1 MISFSEQTG
10 RCVDCLQH
18 AVCLRPFGRAA
29 AFFAFAPL
37 ICVVVSTA
45 EQYIVPGTPCAEELC
60 HNSHGFNINI
70 PSGHSHTQVVYD
82 QPQPIP
88 QLRAEPVHH
97 ARPSTSQS
105 ISRHVSQWVDN
116 SRDLATRASSRASFS
131 TLARPRRS
139 HSFHQV
145 RPSISRPTNFKHFD
159 NGFGFD
165 GIQSMLDEAPMPI
178 RRNRSL
184 RRLEL
189 SIYVPHGC
197 GRLSPLPDFEDD
209 EVWSATK
216 VNLEKP
222 AHALV
227 RVRDSRTNSLSSN
240 PSTSEYL
247 IQRKPVDS
255 SSTSTTHSRRSSVQ
269 SQKSTNTERRLSGT
283 TMATMQTPTLS
294 VWAEE
299 PTSSSVSIMERP
311 TIQRSRTS
319 GTLSPGRVLS
329 RLPSPS
335 RSRANTAPT
344 RASSLRRAKT
354 DVDEAI
360 RELNT
365 IVEERR
371 ASAYRSQTQ
380 SPDFVDRPP
389 PSPSHHV
396 PYIAPSMRMH
406 VRSET
411 LSDIGSAFSAPIR
424 IDKTLPASPAQRR
437 VTRLTLTPPSRNST
451 MALCSNPIT
460 PPAPHTPTKS
470 MSRLT
475 TWLKRSMSTTPTSPV
490 APQVSASDSF
500 YKCDM
505 SRPLTSNSQT
515 TSHTRQDS
523 QESNTVTLCASSSM
537 TSRAQSP
544 ISSPPRKTKRVPAP
558 LVLAKGK
565 DMGIEIALR
574 SGRELKPPMSP
585 HANLL
590 RGMEISAKDVGMNR
604 TSLMM
609 PSPGAVGVA
618 F

>member
-1 MISFSEQTG
+1 MIVT
-10 RCVDCLQH
+10 
-18 AVCLRPFGRAA
+18 
-29 AFFAFAPL
+29 
-37 ICVVVSTA
+37 VSMLT
-45 EQYIVPGTPCAEELC
+45 
-60 HNSHGFNINI
+60 I
-70 PSGHSHTQVVYD
+70 PIGHPQMQVVYD
-82 QPQPIP
+82 QPQLIP

-105 ISRHVSQWVDN
+105 ISRHVSQWVDT
-116 SRDLATRASSRASFS
+116 SRDFATRASSRASFS
-131 TLARPRRS
+131 TLTRPRRS
-139 HSFHQV
+139 HSFHKV
-145 RPSISRPTNFKHFD
+145 RPSISRPTNFQHFD
-159 NGFGFD
+159 NGFD
-165 GIQSMLDEAPMPI
+165 LDNIQSMLDDAPMPI

-189 SIYVPHGC
+189 SIYVPNGC
-197 GRLSPLPDFEDD
+197 GRLSPLPDFEDE

-255 SSTSTTHSRRSSVQ
+255 SSTSITHSRRSSVQ
-269 SQKSTNTERRLSGT
+269 SQKSITTERRLSGT

-299 PTSSSVSIMERP
+299 PTSSSVSIVEKP

-335 RSRANTAPT
+335 RSRANTAPS

-380 SPDFVDRPP
+380 SPAFIDRPP

-411 LSDIGSAFSAPIR
+411 LSDIGSAFSAP
-424 IDKTLPASPAQRR
+424 R
-437 VTRLTLTPPSRNST
+437 VTRLTLAPPSRNST

-475 TWLKRSMSTTPTSPV
+475 TWLRRSMTSTTPTSPV
-490 APQVSASDSF
+490 APPSSSF
-500 YKCDM
+500 YNC
-505 SRPLTSNSQT
+505 STLRPVTVTSQT
-515 TSHTRQDS
+515 TSNHTRQDS
-523 QESNTVTLCASSSM
+523 TESNTVTLCPTSSSM
-537 TSRAQSP
+537 TSRAPSP
-544 ISSPPRKTKRVPAP
+544 TLRKTKRVPTP
-558 LVLAKGK
+558 LVLAKNK
-565 DMGIEIALR
+565 DMGIEVALR

-585 HANLL
+585 NAHLL
-590 RGMEISAKDVGMNR
+590 KGMEMLAKDVGVRGSVGM
-604 TSLMM
+604 MM